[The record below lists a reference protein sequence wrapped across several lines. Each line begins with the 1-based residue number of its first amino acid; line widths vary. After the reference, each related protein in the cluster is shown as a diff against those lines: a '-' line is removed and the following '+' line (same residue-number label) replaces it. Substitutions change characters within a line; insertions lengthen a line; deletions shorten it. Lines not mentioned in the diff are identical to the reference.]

1 MVTMLASF
9 HCCGTHAA
17 RGPSAGDEAVESMF
31 EKVAAMLEHF
41 GRKAVRPGCF
51 VVLENTVTQTSWN
64 VGNSSRSGM
73 MGRCIANSQ

>member
-1 MVTMLASF
+1 
-9 HCCGTHAA
+9 
-17 RGPSAGDEAVESMF
+17 MF